1 MWHHSSAELPYPL
14 DHSVALLVAAL
25 VVTVCVA
32 GALLFVLT
40 QQRRAVT
47 GSPDAEESAW
57 GVGDLVIVAL
67 VGGVLAVTI
76 IGADVFVWGK
86 QVGAPELTGWALV
99 RGLVVQNLALVG
111 TALLWIR
118 QRYGRGL
125 RDLGWR
131 LENWRREVPVGIAL
145 GALVFAGADA
155 VQWLTGLVLSKLT
168 NPDLASQL
176 MDQFGMARVVDGAL
190 SSLPGWGMAVAVLVI
205 AVLVPIG
212 EELLFRG
219 FAYTALKRRLGVP
232 GGVVVSA
239 LVFAVLHASPAD
251 FAALFAVG
259 VALAW
264 VYEWRGTLLAPI
276 LAHALNNLA
285 SAVLLLLGLG

>member
-1 MWHHSSAELPYPL
+1 M
-14 DHSVALLVAAL
+14 DHSVAVLVAAV

-32 GALLFVLT
+32 AVLLFVFT
-40 QQRRAVT
+40 QQRQAPP
-47 GSPDAEESAW
+47 GSPDADESTW
-57 GVGDLVIVAL
+57 GLGDLIVVAL
-67 VGGVLAVTI
+67 VGGTLAVTI

-86 QVGAPELTGWALV
+86 PGGAPELTGWTLV

-125 RDLGWR
+125 RELGWR
-131 LENWRREVPVGIAL
+131 LENWRREVPVGLVL
-145 GALVFAGADA
+145 GVLVFVGADA
-155 VQWLTGLVLSKLT
+155 MQRLTGLALTRLT

-176 MDQFGMARVVDGAL
+176 MEQFGIARMVEGAFGF
-190 SSLPGWGMAVAVLVI
+190 LPNGGRIVAVLVI
-205 AVLVPIG
+205 AAFVPAC

-219 FAYTALKRRLGVP
+219 FAYTALKRRLGVT

-239 LVFAVLHASPAD
+239 LVFAALHASPAD

-259 VALAW
+259 AALAW
-264 VYEWRGTLLAPI
+264 VYEWRGSLVAPI
-276 LAHALNNLA
+276 VAHGLNNLA
-285 SAVLLLLGLG
+285 SAVLLLLGSG